1 MSTGDETR
9 AALVPAQSTSLTKA
23 GARSLAARGRAD
35 LRARE
40 EAEEWLKKGC
50 ELRDR
55 ERYEEATACFERG
68 IELNPNHAV
77 LQFMLGLSFD
87 NGIGAPR
94 DVAKARAWYRR
105 AAEQGIKEAQYNL
118 GLMYYGFDDGPGERN
133 NYEQAANWFR
143 KAAKQGFERAQNRL
157 DLLLGEGIVV
167 PQNSAETRVAAEHGN
182 KGAQRI
188 LGDWYRDGRGVP
200 QDHAQA
206 SLWYLKAAEQGS
218 ADAKAALAAMALS
231 PIQDEDEIDLSAGF
245 IPLSMATAIEIHPD
259 DIENLPLPL
268 SSSARTYSELSDSRQ
283 EETIR
288 GFEATK
294 SNLQPSTSDE
304 ESGVDQP
311 SASGMGATD

>member
-1 MSTGDETR
+1 MSTDEQKQT
-9 AALVPAQSTSLTKA
+9 ALVPVQSTALTKT
-23 GARSLAARGRAD
+23 GAKSLAARGRAD

-40 EAEEWLKKGC
+40 EGEEWLKKGC
-50 ELRDR
+50 EFRDH
-55 ERYEEATACFERG
+55 ERYEEALACFERG
-68 IELNPNHAV
+68 IELNPNDAV
-77 LQFMLGLSFD
+77 LQFMLGLSFG
-87 NGIGAPR
+87 NGIGAPL
-94 DVAKARAWYRR
+94 DVAKARTWYRS
-105 AAEQGIKEAQYNL
+105 AAEQGLKEAQYNL
-118 GLMYYGFDDGPGERN
+118 GLMYYGFDDGPGARN

-143 KAAKQGFERAQNRL
+143 KAAKQGFEKAQNRL
-157 DLLLGEGIVV
+157 NLLLGEGIVV
-167 PQNSAETRVAAEHGN
+167 PQGNVEMRVAAEHGN

-206 SLWYLKAAEQGS
+206 SLWYLKAAEQGD
-218 ADAKAALAAMALS
+218 ADAKAALAAMAQS

-245 IPLSMATAIEIHPD
+245 RPLSMATAIELHPD

-268 SSSARTYSELSDSRQ
+268 PPSARTYSELSDSQQ

-294 SNLQPSTSDE
+294 SNLQPSISDE

-311 SASGMGATD
+311 SGSGMGATD